1 MCNIGYDWNKQSRI
15 LGVAWVVRNH
25 RGVVLFHSR
34 SSFAQIPNKEEAR
47 LQAILWAVE
56 SMASLKLSKVVFAGQ
71 FKEEFEAV
79 MKPMDWPLY
88 VFQSG
93 EISKALLAVKDAQLL
108 VVSRNS
114 NRGASLIATSV
125 TRENRHQSY
134 VVSGLSG
141 LLFELFVNEGRF
153 L

>member
-1 MCNIGYDWNKQSRI
+1 MGAFEDKVKLR
-15 LGVAWVVRNH
+15 
-25 RGVVLFHSR
+25 
-34 SSFAQIPNKEEAR
+34 
-47 LQAILWAVE
+47 AIE
-56 SMASLKLSKVVFAGQ
+56 LKHLLKKGQ

-88 VFQSG
+88 AFQSG

-125 TRENRHQSY
+125 TRENRRQSY
-134 VVSGLSG
+134 VALGPPCW
-141 LLFELFVNEGRF
+141 LFELFVNESRF